1 MVRGVTMARLRWLSL
16 FLLALSASATT
27 LQRLSL
33 EEMAAQSTWIV
44 RGVCSEG
51 QVQQVQSGVF
61 TVYTVDVREV
71 LKGPPVSSLDVAS
84 PGGKLNGVR
93 YVVSGAPV
101 LEAGS
106 EYVLFVWRSKS
117 GLNRIIGLTQGVF
130 TLMQDGGKPT
140 ASKMVTTE
148 PMVDRLGRP
157 VPDPRTVM
165 SLESLR
171 AKVRQVVGG
180 AKK

>member
-1 MVRGVTMARLRWLSL
+1 MASIRWFSSV
-16 FLLALSASATT
+16 FLALSANATT

-33 EEMAAQSTWIV
+33 EEMVSQSTWIV
-44 RGVCSEG
+44 RGICSEG
-51 QVQQVQSGVF
+51 QAVQVPSGVF

-71 LKGPPVSSLDVAS
+71 LKGAPVRSLDVVS
-84 PGGKLNGVR
+84 PGGKLEGVR
-93 YVVSGAPV
+93 HVVSGAPV
-101 LEAGS
+101 LDAGS
-106 EYVLFVWRSKS
+106 EYVLFVWRSNS

-130 TLMQDGGKPT
+130 TLTQDGGKAT
-140 ASKMVTTE
+140 AAKMVTTE

-157 VPDPRTVM
+157 VADTRTVM

-180 AKK
+180 ANK